1 MIRRKCA
8 EQIVRRERRGRVS
21 QDEWSGEGCVNSRRR
36 VSSTVGLRFVSEPG
50 AVATGSY
57 IQLGWNQ
64 SGVFS
69 RPLKRALESKGDV
82 IPGLRSH
89 KHPTRDARA
98 GAPLPGLSSA
108 AAPRLVEL
116 YIDNESLRTIS
127 TLPRLH
133 EAIAE

>member
-8 EQIVRRERRGRVS
+8 EQIVGRERRRRVS
-21 QDEWSGEGCVNSRRR
+21 QDEWSGAGCFDSRRR

-98 GAPLPGLSSA
+98 GARLTRGYHLPPLRGSLSYA
-108 AAPRLVEL
+108 LAMNPCGRFA
-116 YIDNESLRTIS
+116 
-127 TLPRLH
+127 
-133 EAIAE
+133 